1 MRSFHE
7 SLVGKTLPVLVDGYD
22 AEAKRLVAR
31 TWADAPEV
39 DGRVL
44 LPKGSRRAGAMLD
57 VTITKAHDYELE
69 GALVAADG
77 KAGRQEA
84 VGRQGEEA
92 GMNLPNTITLL
103 RLVLT
108 AGVFVCLEWLRTA
121 RRSIAYELWTVVT
134 DASQPLVW
142 IAFVFFLIAAF
153 TDFLDGYLAR
163 KWNLVTAFGRV
174 ADPFA
179 DKVLIAGSLVT
190 LLQFPAATTVL
201 TTWYVVV
208 VIAREFLVTA
218 IRGVVEASG
227 QPFPADRL
235 GKWKMVSQCWT
246 VGALLTMVAGTAR
259 SSGRRSGASGCRWC

>member
-1 MRSFHE
+1 
-7 SLVGKTLPVLVDGYD
+7 V
-22 AEAKRLVAR
+22 
-31 TWADAPEV
+31 
-39 DGRVL
+39 
-44 LPKGSRRAGAMLD
+44 
-57 VTITKAHDYELE
+57 
-69 GALVAADG
+69 
-77 KAGRQEA
+77 
-84 VGRQGEEA
+84 
-92 GMNLPNTITLL
+92 NLPNTITLA

-108 AGVFVCLEWLRTA
+108 AGVFVCLEFAVERAPVFDSPYSMITH
-121 RRSIAYELWTVVT
+121 VT
-134 DASQPLVW
+134 NAQPTLVW

-201 TTWYVVV
+201 TTWYVVI

-227 QPFPADRL
+227 KPFPADQL

-246 VGALLTMVAGTAR
+246 VGALLTMVAGTDFWLWAAQWGFWVSLALTVISGINYVWKAR
-259 SSGRRSGASGCRWC
+259 TILFGGAR

>member
-1 MRSFHE
+1 
-7 SLVGKTLPVLVDGYD
+7 
-22 AEAKRLVAR
+22 
-31 TWADAPEV
+31 
-39 DGRVL
+39 
-44 LPKGSRRAGAMLD
+44 
-57 VTITKAHDYELE
+57 
-69 GALVAADG
+69 
-77 KAGRQEA
+77 
-84 VGRQGEEA
+84 
-92 GMNLPNTITLL
+92 MNLPNTITLL

-108 AGVFVCLEWLRTA
+108 AGVFVCLESHAAKWPHGQHVRYATIVPDWDGSLA
-121 RRSIAYELWTVVT
+121 
-134 DASQPLVW
+134 W

-179 DKVLIAGSLVT
+179 DKVLIAGTLVT
-190 LLQFPAATTVL
+190 LLQFTYATTVL

-227 QPFPADRL
+227 QPFPADQL

-246 VGALLTMVAGTAR
+246 VGALLTMVAGSETFVWAAQWGFWV
-259 SSGRRSGASGCRWC
+259 SLALTVVSGANYVWKARDILFRGAR

>member
-1 MRSFHE
+1 
-7 SLVGKTLPVLVDGYD
+7 V
-22 AEAKRLVAR
+22 
-31 TWADAPEV
+31 
-39 DGRVL
+39 
-44 LPKGSRRAGAMLD
+44 
-57 VTITKAHDYELE
+57 
-69 GALVAADG
+69 
-77 KAGRQEA
+77 
-84 VGRQGEEA
+84 
-92 GMNLPNTITLL
+92 NLPNTITLA

-108 AGVFVCLEWLRTA
+108 AGVFVCLELAAHRA
-121 RRSIAYELWTVVT
+121 PSLVT
-134 DASQPLVW
+134 PLLVPGSSPPVGGSSPLVW
-142 IAFVFFLIAAF
+142 TAFVFFLIAAF

-201 TTWYVVV
+201 TTWYVVI

-227 QPFPADRL
+227 KPFPADQL

-246 VGALLTMVAGTAR
+246 VGALLTMVAGADVFVWAAQWGFWVSLALTVISGINYVWKAR
-259 SSGRRSGASGCRWC
+259 AILFEGAR

>member
-1 MRSFHE
+1 
-7 SLVGKTLPVLVDGYD
+7 
-22 AEAKRLVAR
+22 
-31 TWADAPEV
+31 
-39 DGRVL
+39 
-44 LPKGSRRAGAMLD
+44 
-57 VTITKAHDYELE
+57 
-69 GALVAADG
+69 
-77 KAGRQEA
+77 
-84 VGRQGEEA
+84 
-92 GMNLPNTITLL
+92 MNLPNTITLA

-108 AGVFVCLEWLRTA
+108 AGVFVCLEFAVERAPVFDSPYSMITH
-121 RRSIAYELWTVVT
+121 VT
-134 DASQPLVW
+134 RAQPTLVW
-142 IAFVFFLIAAF
+142 TAFVFFLIAAF

-201 TTWYVVV
+201 TTWYVVI

-227 QPFPADRL
+227 KPFPADQL

-246 VGALLTMVAGTAR
+246 VGALLTMVAGTDFWLWAAQWGFWVSLLLTVVSGVNYVWKAR
-259 SSGRRSGASGCRWC
+259 TILFGGAR